1 MTLNMKAT
9 VDAMLHRKPLPARN
23 FESVFL
29 LQFNLLYFIQELRS
43 ADL

>member
-1 MTLNMKAT
+1 MTLSMKAT
-9 VDAMLHRKPLPARN
+9 MDAMLQRKPWPARN

-29 LQFNLLYFIQELRS
+29 LQFNVLYCIQELQS

>member
-1 MTLNMKAT
+1 MTLSMKAT
-9 VDAMLHRKPLPARN
+9 MDGMLHWKPRPARK

-29 LQFNLLYFIQELRS
+29 LQFNLFYCIQELQS